1 MREVSLRGLTLCP
14 RDLTV
19 ELTIRLNEFASPEL
33 VESVMKEIEGFEE
46 YTMGVALRVDVEGKK
61 GDRIIR
67 RSYSLVSPSAVRA
80 TALPATL

>member
-1 MREVSLRGLTLCP
+1 
-14 RDLTV
+14 
-19 ELTIRLNEFASPEL
+19 
-33 VESVMKEIEGFEE
+33 
-46 YTMGVALRVDVEGKK
+46 MGVVLRVDVEGKK